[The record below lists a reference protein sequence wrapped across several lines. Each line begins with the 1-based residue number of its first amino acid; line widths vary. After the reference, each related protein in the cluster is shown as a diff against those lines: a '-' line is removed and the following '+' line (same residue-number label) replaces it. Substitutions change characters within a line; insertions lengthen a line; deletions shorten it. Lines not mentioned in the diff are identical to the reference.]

1 MNKVA
6 SLGVDNSINGQ
17 TTQLDS
23 LLRKYTKISWENGLM
38 IMTYL
43 NPTQILSET
52 DSSKLPVAPPNP
64 AHTLPRYQ
72 RAEAASKCKCIIIS
86 SHTLEATGGEHGNL
100 AVIISGSGGSIP
112 IVACG
117 GGHVGPCANNTI
129 KDTWRSKGGS
139 TKRERDLSRTQ
150 TSHGCPSCD

>member
-6 SLGVDNSINGQ
+6 SLGVDNSINAQ
-17 TTQLDS
+17 TTQFGS

-72 RAEAASKCKCIIIS
+72 RAEACAAFAFGLMIDIVLKWVDTTDYSRKLLPAQHASVSVERGYEQEEEGLNKTSYFWCKLGASCYI
-86 SHTLEATGGEHGNL
+86 
-100 AVIISGSGGSIP
+100 
-112 IVACG
+112 C
-117 GGHVGPCANNTI
+117 
-129 KDTWRSKGGS
+129 S
-139 TKRERDLSRTQ
+139 TRYY
-150 TSHGCPSCD
+150 